1 MTGEGPAAT
10 EAAAVVN
17 RVRAALAADEIVTSI
32 GKALR
37 DADSDAFAWLH
48 PPACHRRL
56 GHGRQRPCPPPAPPS
71 PGKGGHGIRRAGEDD
86 EALLAGVRGLPRRP
100 PERRRRRHL
109 AGARMTAAAPL
120 APVSLSMILAMIE
133 QASGSRFNYRD
144 GVIGLLAQPDR
155 SARADV
161 QHNGQLVRIRPA
173 ESALAV
179 REALTEHR
187 DGDWMVI
194 LTDRSD
200 EDLGDGIRAHLVWN
214 RLRRPDPWGA
224 VRHRFKA
231 TGIDPS
237 LTAGARQPRP
247 RHRAAGGHPEAGL
260 AGGPGRGAHP
270 VARPG
275 LAGPGDARPVR

>member
-1 MTGEGPAAT
+1 
-10 EAAAVVN
+10 
-17 RVRAALAADEIVTSI
+17 
-32 GKALR
+32 
-37 DADSDAFAWLH
+37 
-48 PPACHRRL
+48 
-56 GHGRQRPCPPPAPPS
+56 
-71 PGKGGHGIRRAGEDD
+71 
-86 EALLAGVRGLPRRP
+86 
-100 PERRRRRHL
+100 
-109 AGARMTAAAPL
+109 MTAAAPL
-120 APVSLSMILAMIE
+120 APASLSMILAMIE

-161 QHNGQLVRIRPA
+161 QHDGQLVRIRPA

-200 EDLGDGIRAHLVWN
+200 EDLGEGIRAHLVWN

-237 LTAGARQPRP
+237 LTAGADNRDLATALL
-247 RHRAAGGHPEAGL
+247 AATPKQGWPAAPAGVLTRSHALGSL
-260 AGGPGRGAHP
+260 ARETLGLSGD
-270 VARPG
+270 VADVITVLRWSSPT
-275 LAGPGDARPVR
+275 RRR